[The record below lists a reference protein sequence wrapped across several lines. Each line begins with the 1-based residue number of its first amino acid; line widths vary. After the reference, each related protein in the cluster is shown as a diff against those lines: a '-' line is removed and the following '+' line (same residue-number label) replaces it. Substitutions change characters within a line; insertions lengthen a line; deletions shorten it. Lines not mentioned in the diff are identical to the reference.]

1 MVCYLY
7 YRIGTPLRPYEKPM
21 FYGYTFDRK
30 LAKMFRHYRD
40 MKYFLEKEVTYDKNG
55 KQEFEKRYR
64 KYCIHMGTFETKNP
78 NDLGRN
84 RVAVDIPCTLM
95 EEEMVFTKIDQ
106 VLYEIGKSIN
116 FYPLLI
122 YGNRSLKSLLK
133 KAKVKEIYDLA
144 QIYFQGT
151 TPTERLFAGDTS
163 FDCTPNIGTRV
174 DQFGI
179 FIYLYGDTLRLGK
192 EG

>member
-1 MVCYLY
+1 
-7 YRIGTPLRPYEKPM
+7 M

-40 MKYFLEKEVTYDKNG
+40 MKYFIEKEVTYDKNG

-78 NDLGRN
+78 NDLGRD

-179 FIYLYGDTLRLGK
+179 FIYLYGDTMRLGK

>member
-30 LAKMFRHYRD
+30 LAKLFRHYRD
-40 MKYFLEKEVTYDKNG
+40 MKYFVEKEVTYDKNG

-163 FDCTPNIGTRV
+163 FDCTPSIGARV

-179 FIYLYGDTLRLGK
+179 FIYLYGDTMRLGK

>member
-1 MVCYLY
+1 MVGYVY

-30 LAKMFRHYRD
+30 LAKLFRHYRD
-40 MKYFLEKEVTYDKNG
+40 MKYFIEKEVDYDKNERR
-55 KQEFEKRYR
+55 EFEKRYR
-64 KYCIHMGTFETKNP
+64 KYCIHIGTFETKNP
-78 NDLGRN
+78 SDLGRD

-133 KAKVKEIYDLA
+133 KVKVKEIYDLA

-163 FDCTPNIGTRV
+163 FDCTPSIGTRV

-179 FIYLYGDTLRLGK
+179 FTYLYGDTMRLGK